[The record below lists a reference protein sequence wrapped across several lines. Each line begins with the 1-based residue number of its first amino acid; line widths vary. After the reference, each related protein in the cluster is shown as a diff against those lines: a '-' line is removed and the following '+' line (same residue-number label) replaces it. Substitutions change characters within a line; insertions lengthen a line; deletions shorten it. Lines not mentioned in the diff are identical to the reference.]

1 MNFANQKKTFLL
13 MAAGCA
19 CLLAGCGS
27 EKGIERDYSKYIDL
41 APYTG
46 QTVSR
51 YLPAVT
57 DEDVQ
62 AYIEDDLLFNAE
74 YNDVTDRAA
83 QIGDIAVVD
92 YTGTIDGQK
101 FEGGSETDAQ
111 IELGSGDYIDG
122 FEDEIVGMKIGEEKD
137 FDVVFPTPYDGV
149 LDGQTA
155 TFHATLTSLIEVTL
169 PEYNDEYVS
178 SVSEYST
185 TDEYE
190 ASIREELA
198 QTNLDDANETACE
211 ELLSSVITNS
221 VFKETP
227 EDLRAAC
234 EEAQQAENEDLIEVF
249 GFDDVSDL
257 YGDDYS
263 PEAELEEMVHERMV
277 VYTIAAKEKIK
288 VSDEEYKAA
297 LEEDMAY
304 SDYSSPEEYE
314 SEMVSSPAN
323 YKYSILRGKVM
334 EFLAQNNGYND
345 VSEDEYYADDADI
358 LELDGDASD
367 LEEESTDAESAE
379 AQSAQTE
386 AESAAETETGE
397 AEAES

>member
-27 EKGIERDYSKYIDL
+27 EKGIERDYSKYTDL

-83 QIGDIAVVD
+83 QTGDIAVVN

-211 ELLSSVITNS
+211 ELLSSVIANS

-234 EEAQQAENEDLIEVF
+234 EEAQQAENEDLKEIF
-249 GFDDVSDL
+249 GFDDISDL
-257 YGDDYS
+257 YGDGYS
-263 PEAELEEMVHERMV
+263 PEAELEEMIHERMV

-345 VSEDEYYADDADI
+345 VSEDDYYADDADI
-358 LELDGDASD
+358 LELDGDTFD
-367 LEEESTDAESAE
+367 LEEESTDAESSE

-397 AEAES
+397 TEAES